1 MSTYNVGLTID
12 ADASQVA
19 PATQQAAR
27 ALDQLSQQANLASA
41 ASTQAATSSSAAAA
55 AAQSLAASSA
65 ASAAAMGR
73 LQGAATSPALGQ
85 HREQVRGASAAQEQ
99 LRLTARGAGNAI
111 VRLSESASRAGGDV
125 RRHLDFGSITAS
137 AAGFGQSTGR
147 ASSQLGRFGATLRGI
162 DYRGYATRA
171 ALAVQAHAEMSASA
185 GAAGSAMAQMKAVL
199 VGFAGL
205 RFAQSLKDA
214 ALAADAI
221 DLGLKAATGSAEA
234 AQAEY
239 RFVAAEADRLG
250 ISLRD
255 VAPEFTAF
263 AAAAR
268 GTALE
273 GEGVREV
280 WSAVAETM
288 VALGRPASDQARS
301 LLALQQIVSK
311 GTVQAEELRQ
321 QLGEALPG
329 AFQIAARAMGVTTAE
344 LNKMLEQGEVLADE
358 FLPRFAA
365 ELRRS
370 FTAGE
375 DATNGARA
383 AFGRYETALFQFQ
396 TAVARGGFLDGVTEA
411 VRSLTDAVADPAVVN
426 AVSGVAAAVADVTAA
441 AAANLD
447 VIAALAAGYVA
458 ARAATIALTIATRA
472 FNASMRLNPVGLAIT
487 AIGALAAGYVSL
499 QTEIGRTNDLLDS
512 QVTRLRSVADQRVR
526 NNALAAKGQAQALAA
541 DVALLKSEQA
551 TIERQLKAA
560 ETAFAKQFGDGSPE
574 AIAKASK
581 VGAGINFRAADE
593 ARMALEEI
601 EAMRAAYA
609 ELATQIAQT
618 QQALFRAGEGT
629 SRDIPGQAPPLGAAN
644 TGKKPKRNAFAE
656 SAAATAQEIADIQ
669 RLNRARQVSA
679 EFEQLVRIE
688 IEATA
693 VAQRAATQARAAGIE
708 VTRQEELEL
717 KALVAE
723 LITAKEAEK
732 DRTRAIE
739 EANRAAERAAQI
751 HAQTV
756 AEITAQL
763 DTLDPSYER
772 AVAAADRWR
781 EQALAGLD
789 ETAAGY
795 EQFAADVERVHAEQ
809 LKRAYDE
816 DLERRKDWS
825 AGVERALKRAEEAS
839 GDWASVAEKAF
850 DGVNDS
856 AKEFFLSLAEGEA
869 SIGSFFDALKR
880 EAASAVFDQTLG
892 PLFRGGFAG
901 IFEALGETVT
911 TSGIPSGSV
920 SGGRSGAGS
929 IDLLPASF
937 HSGGVVGSG
946 GGPRRAM
953 PMSAFANAARYHEGG
968 NVLGPGE
975 EPIVALKGERV
986 LTEAGQDNTARSLQ
1000 AMAEGLRSAMA
1011 LAQSGGGAVAAM
1023 PQIAIHNHM
1032 GGEAQANVSQQPGGG
1047 LRIDFERMV
1056 TERVE
1061 NSIAGNVARGQGPL
1075 SSGLRR
1081 AGVPTGLRRP
1091 RGVAS

>member
-1 MSTYNVGLTID
+1 MTTYKVGLTID
-12 ADASQVA
+12 ADASQVV

-27 ALDQLSQQANLASA
+27 ALEQLSKQANASSA
-41 ASTQAATSSSAAAA
+41 ASTQSAAAASSAAAA
-55 AAQSLAASSA
+55 AQGLAASST
-65 ASAAAMGR
+65 ASAAAIGR
-73 LQGAATSPALGQ
+73 LQGAAAGPAIGQ
-85 HREQVRGASAAQEQ
+85 HREQVRRASAAHEQ
-99 LRLTARGAGNAI
+99 LRLAARGAGNAI
-111 VRLSESASRAGGDV
+111 VRMAEDASRAGGQV
-125 RRHLDFGSITAS
+125 RQHLDFGAIGAS
-137 AAGFGQSTGR
+137 AAGFGQNAGR
-147 ASSQLGRFGATLRGI
+147 ASGQMGRLGATLRGI

-171 ALAVQAHAEMSASA
+171 ALAVRAHAEMTSSA
-185 GAAGSAMAQMKAVL
+185 GAAGSAMGQMKLVL
-199 VGFAGL
+199 AGFAGL
-205 RFAQSLKDA
+205 RFAQSLKSA

-239 RFVAAEADRLG
+239 RLVAAEADRLG

-268 GTALE
+268 GTSLE

-344 LNKMLEQGEVLADE
+344 LNKMLENGEVLADE

-375 DATNGARA
+375 DATDGARA
-383 AFGRYETALFQFQ
+383 AFGRYETALFNFQ
-396 TAVARGGFLDGVTEA
+396 TAVARGGFLDGVTDA
-411 VRSLTDAVADPAVVN
+411 VRSLTVAVGDPAVVN
-426 AVSGVAAAVADVTAA
+426 AISGVAAAVADVTAA

-458 ARAATIALTIATRA
+458 ARAATVALTIVTRA

-499 QTEIGRTNDLLDS
+499 QSEIGRTNDLLDT

-526 NNALAAKGQAQALAA
+526 NNALAAEGQAQALAA
-541 DVALLKSEQA
+541 DVAFLKNEQA

-560 ETAFAKQFGDGSPE
+560 ETAFGKRFGDGSPE
-574 AIAKASK
+574 AIREGSKA
-581 VGAGINFRAADE
+581 GAGFNLRAADD
-593 ARMALEEI
+593 ARLALDQIEE
-601 EAMRAAYA
+601 MRAAYQS
-609 ELATQIAQT
+609 LATQIQQT
-618 QQALFRAGEGT
+618 QQALFRAGEGP
-629 SRDIPGQAPPLGAAN
+629 SRDIRGQASPAGRVQ
-644 TGKKPKRNAFAE
+644 TGKPKRNAFAE
-656 SAAATAQEIADIQ
+656 STAATAQEIADIE
-669 RLNRARQVSA
+669 RLNRARSVSA
-679 EFEQLVRIE
+679 EFEGLVRIE

-693 VAQRAATQARAAGIE
+693 VARRAATQARAAGIE

-723 LITAKEAEK
+723 LLTAKEAEK
-732 DRTRAIE
+732 ARTRAVE
-739 EANRAAERAAQI
+739 EASRAAEKAAQV

-756 AEITAQL
+756 ADITGQL

-772 AVAAADRWR
+772 AVATADRWR

-789 ETAAGY
+789 ETAEGY
-795 EQFAADVERVHAEQ
+795 AKFAADVERVHGEQ

-816 DLERRKDWS
+816 DLDRRTDWS

-839 GDWASVAEKAF
+839 GDWASVAEEAF
-850 DGVNDS
+850 DGVNNS
-856 AKEFFLSLAEGEA
+856 AKEFFLSLVEGEA
-869 SIGSFFDALKR
+869 SICSFFDVLKR

-892 PLFRGGFAG
+892 PIFRGGFAG
-901 IFEALGETVT
+901 IFKALGDGVLNGGL
-911 TSGIPSGSV
+911 SSSSGSATL
-920 SGGRSGAGS
+920 SSSGA
-929 IDLLPASF
+929 IQALPASF
-937 HSGGVVGSG
+937 HSGGTVGSG
-946 GGPRRAM
+946 GGPRRSM
-953 PMSAFANAARYHEGG
+953 PMSTFTNAARYHQGG
-968 NVLGPGE
+968 AVLGPDE
-975 EPIVALKGERV
+975 VPIVALKGERV

-1000 AMAEGLRSAMA
+1000 AMADGLRAAMSLAGSGAGAVSAMP
-1011 LAQSGGGAVAAM
+1011 SVE
-1023 PQIAIHNHM
+1023 IHNHL
-1032 GGEAQANVSQQPGGG
+1032 GGEAQAQVSQQAGGG
-1047 LRIDFERMV
+1047 IRIDFERMI

-1061 NSIAGNVARGQGPL
+1061 NSIAGNVAQGQGPL
-1075 SSGLRR
+1075 SRGLRA
-1081 AGVPTGLRRP
+1081 AGVPVGLRRP
-1091 RGVAS
+1091 RGVSS